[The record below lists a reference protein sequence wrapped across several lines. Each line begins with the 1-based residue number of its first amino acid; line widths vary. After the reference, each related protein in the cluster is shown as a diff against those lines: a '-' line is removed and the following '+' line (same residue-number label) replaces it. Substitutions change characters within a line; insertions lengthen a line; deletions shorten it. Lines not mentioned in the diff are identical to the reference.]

1 MTLGQLP
8 RMTTRLDR
16 QAQSDTLAPMTAP
29 GKPPAS
35 AEALLPAAIGD
46 WFSQRGW
53 TPRPHQLDLLEKAR
67 AGRSTLL
74 IAPTGAGKTLAGFL
88 PSLVE
93 ISGLAEISGR
103 QSGKLRKSPNGPHT
117 LYVSPLKALA
127 VDIARNLEQPVAEI
141 GLKVRLETRT
151 GDTPAHKRRRQT
163 LDPPDILLT
172 TPEQVALLIASK
184 TAGRFFS
191 ELKTV
196 IFDELHSLI
205 VSKRGDLLSL
215 GLARLRQ
222 LAPNLQTIGLSA
234 TVAAP
239 DDLRAWL
246 VAQNDV
252 DKGRRLADLIT
263 VEGGAKPDLTILDS
277 RQTVPWQGHTARYAL
292 AEVME
297 EIGAHGTTLIF
308 VNTRWQ
314 AELIFSELWRIN
326 ENNLPIALHH
336 GSLDRSQRRRV
347 EAAMAQGNLKAVV
360 ATSTLDLGMDW
371 GDIDLVIHIGAPK
384 GASRLA
390 QRIGRANH
398 RMDEPSKGLLVP
410 ANRFE
415 VLECRAALDA
425 NYLGAQDTP
434 ALKPGGLD
442 VLAQHILGMAVA
454 APFAGPELHG
464 EIITAEPYRD
474 LDWQT
479 FERVVDFVA
488 TGGYAL
494 KTYERY
500 ARIGKRKDGL
510 WAIAHR
516 HVAQQYR
523 LNIGTIVE
531 APMLTVRLVKRRNSI
546 GRGGQVLGN
555 VEEAFLEQLVQG
567 DTFQFAGIMLTFE
580 GIRENEAYV
589 TRSDKRDASV
599 PSYAGGK
606 FALTTYLAEVVRGIL
621 ADPQS
626 WSKLPAQVRDWLDLQ
641 RQNSRLPMKDE
652 LLVETF
658 PRNDRFY
665 LVAFPFEGRLAHQ
678 TLGMLLTRRLERA
691 RARPLGF
698 MASDYALAVWGLRD
712 MGALFEAGQPSL
724 AALFDEDMLGDDLEA
739 WLADSYLLKRTFR
752 NCAIISGL
760 IERRHPGQEKTGRQV
775 TVSSDLIYDVL
786 RAHEPDHILLQATR
800 ADAATGL
807 LDIRRLGEMLFRIK
821 GRIVHQRLTRISPLS
836 VPIMASIGKEPV
848 FGEAQEDILADASA
862 DLVAEAMGETE
873 DDAAGLFT
881 EPGKRRAGKQ
891 RTSHG

>member
-1 MTLGQLP
+1 
-8 RMTTRLDR
+8 
-16 QAQSDTLAPMTAP
+16 MTAP
-29 GKPPAS
+29 VKPPANTTS
-35 AEALLPAAIGD
+35 ELLPEAIGG
-46 WFSQRGW
+46 WFTQRGW
-53 TPRPHQLDLLEKAR
+53 TPRPHQLQLLEKAQAR
-67 AGRSTLL
+67 RSTLL

-88 PSLVE
+88 PSLSE
-93 ISGLAEISGR
+93 LAALP
-103 QSGKLRKSPNGPHT
+103 SGKPRKSPDGPHT

-127 VDIARNLEQPVAEI
+127 VDIARNLEEPVAEI
-141 GLKVRLETRT
+141 GLPVRLETRT

-172 TPEQVALLIASK
+172 TPEQVALLIASR

-222 LAPNLQTIGLSA
+222 LAPDVKTIGLSA
-234 TVAAP
+234 TVAEP

-246 VAQNDV
+246 VAQNSTAV
-252 DKGRRLADLIT
+252 DGADSERRLADLIT
-263 VEGGAKPDLTILDS
+263 VEGGAKPDLSILDS
-277 RQTVPWQGHTARYAL
+277 RERVPWQGHTARYAL
-292 AEVME
+292 AEVMAA
-297 EIGAHGTTLIF
+297 IKAHGTTLIF

-326 ENNLPIALHH
+326 SDSLAIALHH

-347 EAAMAQGNLKAVV
+347 EAAMAAGGLKAVV
-360 ATSTLDLGMDW
+360 ATSTLDLGIDW
-371 GDIDLVIHIGAPK
+371 GDVDLVIHIGAPK

-434 ALKPGGLD
+434 ALKAGGLD

-454 APFAGPELHG
+454 APFDAVALHE
-464 EIITAEPYRD
+464 EITTAEPYRD
-474 LDWQT
+474 LDWET
-479 FERVVDFVA
+479 FERAVDFVA

-500 ARIGKRKDGL
+500 ARIRKRKDGL
-510 WAIAHR
+510 WTIAHPDIAR
-516 HVAQQYR
+516 QYR

-531 APMLTVRLVKRRNSI
+531 APMLNVRLVRRRGAI
-546 GRGGQVLGN
+546 GRGGRVLGK
-555 VEEAFLEQLVQG
+555 VEEYFLEQLVPG
-567 DTFQFAGIMLTFE
+567 DTFQFAGTMLCFE

-589 TRSDKRDASV
+589 TRSDKRDAGV

-606 FALTTYLAEVVRGIL
+606 FPLSTYLAEVVRTML

-626 WSKLPAQVRDWLDLQ
+626 WSKLPAQVRDWLAIQQLK
-641 RQNSRLPMKDE
+641 SRLPGKDE

-698 MASDYALAVWGLRD
+698 VASDYALAVWGLRN
-712 MGALFEAGQPSL
+712 MGALFAADTPSL
-724 AALFDEDMLGDDLEA
+724 ETLFDEDMLGDDLEA
-739 WLADSYLLKRTFR
+739 WLAESYLLKRTFR
-752 NCAIISGL
+752 NAAIISGL

-821 GRIVHQRLTRISPLS
+821 GRIVHQRLERISPLS
-836 VPIMASIGKEPV
+836 VPIMLSIGKEPV

-862 DLVAEAMGETE
+862 DLVAEALGEAD

-881 EPGKRRAGKQ
+881 GTGAAGGKRTG
-891 RTSHG
+891 HG

>member
-1 MTLGQLP
+1 M
-8 RMTTRLDR
+8 LDTGP
-16 QAQSDTLAPMTAP
+16 QADKLAPMTAP
-29 GKPPAS
+29 VKPPVNAAS
-35 AEALLPAAIGD
+35 EVLPDAIGN
-46 WFSQRGW
+46 WFTQRGW
-53 TPRPHQLDLLEKAR
+53 TPRPHQLELLEKTR
-67 AGRSTLL
+67 AGRSTLM

-88 PSLVE
+88 PSLAE
-93 ISGLAEISGR
+93 IAGMPAGAAEISGR
-103 QSGKLRKSPNGPHT
+103 QGSKQRNSPDGPHT

-222 LAPNLQTIGLSA
+222 LAPGLKTIGLSA
-234 TVAAP
+234 TVAVP

-246 VAQNDV
+246 VAQEGADH
-252 DKGRRLADLIT
+252 DRRLADLIT
-263 VEGGAKPDLTILDS
+263 VQGGAKPDITILDS
-277 RQTVPWQGHTARYAL
+277 RQKVPWQGHTARYAL
-292 AEVME
+292 PEVMAA
-297 EIGAHGTTLIF
+297 IKAHGTTLIF

-326 ENNLPIALHH
+326 EDGAPIALHH

-347 EAAMAQGNLKAVV
+347 EAAMAAGSLKAVV
-360 ATSTLDLGMDW
+360 ATSTLDLGIDW
-371 GDIDLVIHIGAPK
+371 GNVDLVIHIGAPK

-442 VLAQHILGMAVA
+442 VLCQHILGMAVA
-454 APFAGPELHG
+454 APFDALALHD
-464 EIITAEPYRD
+464 EITSAEPYRD
-474 LDWQT
+474 LDWET
-479 FERVVDFVA
+479 FERAVDFVA

-500 ARIGKRKDGL
+500 ARIRKRKDGL
-510 WAIAHR
+510 WSIAHPGI
-516 HVAQQYR
+516 AQQYR

-531 APMLTVRLVKRRNSI
+531 APMLNVRLVKRRGAI
-546 GRGGQVLGN
+546 GRGGRVLGK
-555 VEEAFLEQLVQG
+555 VEEYFLEQLVQG
-567 DTFQFAGIMLTFE
+567 DTFQFAGTMLAFE

-589 TRSDKRDASV
+589 TRSDKRDAGV

-606 FALTTYLAEVVRGIL
+606 FPLSTYLAEVVRAML
-621 ADPQS
+621 ADPDS
-626 WSKLPAQVRDWLDLQ
+626 WSKLPAQVRDWLMIQQ
-641 RQNSRLPMKDE
+641 RKSRLPMRDE

-691 RARPLGF
+691 GARPLGF
-698 MASDYALAVWGLRD
+698 VASDYALAVWGLRD
-712 MGALFEAGQPSL
+712 MGALFAAGKPSL
-724 AALFDEDMLGDDLEA
+724 EALFDEDMLGDDLEA
-739 WLADSYLLKRTFR
+739 WLAESYLLKRTFR
-752 NCAIISGL
+752 NAAIISGL

-821 GRIVHQRLTRISPLS
+821 GRIVHQRLPRISPLS
-836 VPIMASIGKEPV
+836 VPIMLSIGKEPV

-862 DLVAEAMGETE
+862 DLIAEALGEAD
-873 DDAAGLFT
+873 DDAAGN
-881 EPGKRRAGKQ
+881 RRAG
-891 RTSHG
+891 RG